1 VAFLVTDDED
11 PDDIRQ
17 DQDFLG
23 GPLIGSGIRFP
34 GFTTG
39 FDLLGEKNLQF
50 YANKVVNLS
59 VIQHTV
65 LLEKNPAATLFG
77 P

>member
-23 GPLIGSGIRFP
+23 EPLIGSGIRFP

-39 FDLLGEKNLQF
+39 YDLLKENTYNFMQS
-50 YANKVVNLS
+50 VV
-59 VIQHTV
+59 
-65 LLEKNPAATLFG
+65 KKW
-77 P
+77 

>member
-39 FDLLGEKNLQF
+39 YDLLKENTYNFMQS
-50 YANKVVNLS
+50 VVKKMVKLVGDS
-59 VIQHTV
+59 AFS
-65 LLEKNPAATLFG
+65 AA
-77 P
+77 